1 MARGRKERGKDKPML
16 KILAVAFAVLLGMV
30 VLVVVLG
37 YCLPKPHVAARA
49 ISLRQKPKDVF
60 ALISNFQDAASW
72 RSDVQAV
79 EVLPLAVEHVQFRE
93 KGANGTIAF
102 EVVELSPPRRL
113 VTEIAD
119 KNLPF
124 GGRWIYE
131 VIPTTNGVRLNIT
144 ERGEV
149 YNPVFRVVSRFVL
162 GYNRTLDA
170 YLRNVSRKFGESAM
184 PEQGTPAAP

>member
-1 MARGRKERGKDKPML
+1 MIKVAV
-16 KILAVAFAVLLGMV
+16 VAFAVLVGAV
-30 VLVVVLG
+30 VLVVVAG

-49 ISLRQKPKDVF
+49 ISLKQKPEDVF
-60 ALISNFQDAASW
+60 ALISNFRDGASW

-79 EVLPLAVEHVQFRE
+79 EILPSAGGHIKFRE
-93 KGANGTIAF
+93 KGSNSAIAY

-131 VIPTTNGVRLNIT
+131 IVPTKDGVRLNIT
-144 ERGEV
+144 ERGEI
-149 YNPVFRVVSRFVL
+149 YNPVFRVISRFVL

-170 YLRNVSRKFGESAM
+170 YLRNVSRKFGENVV
-184 PEQGTPAAP
+184 PEEGTPAAS

>member
-1 MARGRKERGKDKPML
+1 ML
-16 KILAVAFAVLLGMV
+16 KVTAVAFAALLGTA
-30 VLVVVLG
+30 VLVVVVG

-49 ISLRQKPKDVF
+49 ISLRQKPADVF
-60 ALISNFQDAASW
+60 ALISNVKEGANW

-79 EVLPLAVEHVQFRE
+79 EILPSANGHIQFRE
-93 KGANGTIAF
+93 KGANGTISF
-102 EVVELSPPRRL
+102 EVVELSPPQRL

-131 VIPTTNGVRLNIT
+131 VVPTADGARLNIT

-170 YLRNVSRKFGESAM
+170 YLRNVSRKVGESAV
-184 PEQGTPAAP
+184 PEEGKPAAH